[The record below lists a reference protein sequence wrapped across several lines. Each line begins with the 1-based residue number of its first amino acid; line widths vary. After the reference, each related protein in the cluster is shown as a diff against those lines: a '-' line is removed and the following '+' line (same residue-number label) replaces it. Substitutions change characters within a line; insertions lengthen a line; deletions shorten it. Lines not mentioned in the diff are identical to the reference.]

1 MEINKEGNR
10 SLLWYNRHRFCC
22 FWGRKMKKVLF
33 IILLLILGGCANG
46 NKTGK
51 NETSKN
57 ETVVKKDK
65 KLKFVVAPQYE
76 GETSELIEFG
86 KKLIEEHPEVGNQ
99 GEVTL
104 YYSGST
110 YTFNE
115 QEYAVF
121 MILNKTDTDINHDAK
136 FKISWSYAG
145 QQIYQNELV
154 EYKISE
160 SGELPT
166 QSATIFLLPLTTE
179 QKSIV
184 TKIVDE
190 RKMNLSISDIQMK

>member
-1 MEINKEGNR
+1 
-10 SLLWYNRHRFCC
+10 
-22 FWGRKMKKVLF
+22 MKKLVVV
-33 IILLLILGGCANG
+33 ILLLLLGACSNG
-46 NKTGK
+46 KEAGGTEK
-51 NETSKN
+51 STR
-57 ETVVKKDK
+57 ETVVNKEKE
-65 KLKFVVAPQYE
+65 LKFVVAPQYE
-76 GETSELIEFG
+76 GKTSELIEFG

-121 MILNKTDTDINHDAK
+121 IILNKTDTDINHDAK

>member
-1 MEINKEGNR
+1 MEIDNEEPL
-10 SLLWYNRHRFCC
+10 SFCVIIDIDFVV
-22 FWGRKMKKVLF
+22 FWGREMKKVLF
-33 IILLLILGGCANG
+33 IILLLILGGCANV
-46 NKTGK
+46 NETGK
-51 NETSKN
+51 KETSKGD
-57 ETVVKKDK
+57 TVITEDK

-76 GETSELIEFG
+76 GKSSELIEFG

-179 QKSIV
+179 QKSIA

>member
-1 MEINKEGNR
+1 MGQKYFSYITVDIDIWHWILNGEE
-10 SLLWYNRHRFCC
+10 
-22 FWGRKMKKVLF
+22 KMKKLVVV
-33 IILLLILGGCANG
+33 ILLLVLGACSNG
-46 NKTGK
+46 KETGRTEK
-51 NETSKN
+51 STR
-57 ETVVKKDK
+57 ETVVNKEKE
-65 KLKFVVAPQYE
+65 LRFVVAPQYE
-76 GETSELIEFG
+76 GKTSELIEFG

>member
-1 MEINKEGNR
+1 
-10 SLLWYNRHRFCC
+10 
-22 FWGRKMKKVLF
+22 MKKVLF
-33 IILLLILGGCANG
+33 IILLLILGGCANV
-46 NKTGK
+46 NETGK
-51 NETSKN
+51 KETSKSD
-57 ETVVKKDK
+57 TVITEDK

-76 GETSELIEFG
+76 GKTSELIEFG

>member
-76 GETSELIEFG
+76 GKKSELIEFG

-166 QSATIFLLPLTTE
+166 QSATIFLLPLTSE

-190 RKMNLSISDIQMK
+190 RKMNLRISDIQMK

>member
-1 MEINKEGNR
+1 MKE
-10 SLLWYNRHRFCC
+10 
-22 FWGRKMKKVLF
+22 VLF
-33 IILLLILGGCANG
+33 IILFLILGGCANV
-46 NKTGK
+46 NETGK
-51 NETSKN
+51 KETSKSD
-57 ETVVKKDK
+57 TVITEDK

-76 GETSELIEFG
+76 GKTSELIEFG

-160 SGELPT
+160 NGELPT

-179 QKSIV
+179 QNSIV

>member
-1 MEINKEGNR
+1 MEIDNEEPL
-10 SLLWYNRHRFCC
+10 SFCVIIDIDFVV
-22 FWGRKMKKVLF
+22 FWGREMKKVLF
-33 IILLLILGGCANG
+33 IILLLILGGCANV
-46 NKTGK
+46 NETGK
-51 NETSKN
+51 KETSKGD
-57 ETVVKKDK
+57 TVITEDK

-76 GETSELIEFG
+76 GKSSELIEFG

-110 YTFNE
+110 YTLNE

-190 RKMNLSISDIQMK
+190 RKMNLRISDIQVK

>member
-1 MEINKEGNR
+1 
-10 SLLWYNRHRFCC
+10 
-22 FWGRKMKKVLF
+22 MKKLF
-33 IILLLILGGCANG
+33 VVILLLLLGACSNG
-46 NKTGK
+46 KEAWGTEK
-51 NETSKN
+51 STR
-57 ETVVKKDK
+57 ETVVNKEKE
-65 KLKFVVAPQYE
+65 LKFVVAPQYE
-76 GETSELIEFG
+76 GQTSDLIEFG
-86 KKLIEEHPEVGNQ
+86 KKLIEEHPEVGNP

-121 MILNKTDTDINHDAK
+121 IILNKTDTDINHDAK

-179 QKSIV
+179 QKSIA

>member
-1 MEINKEGNR
+1 
-10 SLLWYNRHRFCC
+10 
-22 FWGRKMKKVLF
+22 MKKLVVV
-33 IILLLILGGCANG
+33 ILLLLLAACSNGKEAGGTE
-46 NKTGK
+46 KSTR
-51 NETSKN
+51 
-57 ETVVKKDK
+57 ETVVSKEKE
-65 KLKFVVAPQYE
+65 LKFVVAPQYE
-76 GETSELIEFG
+76 GKTSELIEFG

-121 MILNKTDTDINHDAK
+121 IILNKTDTDINHDAK
-136 FKISWSYAG
+136 FKISWGYAG

>member
-1 MEINKEGNR
+1 
-10 SLLWYNRHRFCC
+10 
-22 FWGRKMKKVLF
+22 MKKLVVV
-33 IILLLILGGCANG
+33 ILLLVLGACSNG
-46 NKTGK
+46 KETGRTEK
-51 NETSKN
+51 STR
-57 ETVVKKDK
+57 ETVVNKEKE
-65 KLKFVVAPQYE
+65 LRFVVAPQYE
-76 GETSELIEFG
+76 GKTSELIEFG

>member
-1 MEINKEGNR
+1 
-10 SLLWYNRHRFCC
+10 
-22 FWGRKMKKVLF
+22 MKKLVVV
-33 IILLLILGGCANG
+33 ILLLLLGACSNG
-46 NKTGK
+46 KEAGGTEK
-51 NETSKN
+51 STR
-57 ETVVKKDK
+57 ETVVSKEKE
-65 KLKFVVAPQYE
+65 LKFVVAPQYE
-76 GETSELIEFG
+76 GKTSELIEFG

-121 MILNKTDTDINHDAK
+121 IILNKTDTDINHDAN

>member
-1 MEINKEGNR
+1 
-10 SLLWYNRHRFCC
+10 
-22 FWGRKMKKVLF
+22 MKKLF
-33 IILLLILGGCANG
+33 VIILLLILGGCSNGIKDKEAN
-46 NKTGK
+46 K
-51 NETSKN
+51 NETI
-57 ETVVKKDK
+57 VKEEK

-76 GETSELIEFG
+76 GKTSELIEFG

-160 SGELPT
+160 SGG
-166 QSATIFLLPLTTE
+166 AAYTICNNFFT
-179 QKSIV
+179 SF
-184 TKIVDE
+184 
-190 RKMNLSISDIQMK
+190 NN

>member
-1 MEINKEGNR
+1 MGQKHLSYIPIDIDSWHWILNR
-10 SLLWYNRHRFCC
+10 EE
-22 FWGRKMKKVLF
+22 KMKKLVV
-33 IILLLILGGCANG
+33 IILLLVLGACSNG
-46 NKTGK
+46 KEAG
-51 NETSKN
+51 ETEKSTR
-57 ETVVKKDK
+57 ETVVNKEKE
-65 KLKFVVAPQYE
+65 LKFVVAPQYE
-76 GETSELIEFG
+76 GKTSELIEFG

-121 MILNKTDTDINHDAK
+121 IILNKTDTDINHDAK

-166 QSATIFLLPLTTE
+166 QSATIFLFPLTTE

>member
-1 MEINKEGNR
+1 
-10 SLLWYNRHRFCC
+10 
-22 FWGRKMKKVLF
+22 MKKLF
-33 IILLLILGGCANG
+33 VIILLLILGACSNG
-46 NKTGK
+46 KESGGTEK
-51 NETSKN
+51 STR
-57 ETVVKKDK
+57 ETVVNKEKE
-65 KLKFVVAPQYE
+65 LKFVVAPQYE
-76 GETSELIEFG
+76 GKTSDLIEFG

-166 QSATIFLLPLTTE
+166 QSATILLLPLTTE

>member
-1 MEINKEGNR
+1 MEIDNEEPL
-10 SLLWYNRHRFCC
+10 SFCVIIDIDFVV
-22 FWGRKMKKVLF
+22 FWGREMKKVLF
-33 IILLLILGGCANG
+33 IILLLILGGCANV
-46 NKTGK
+46 NETGK
-51 NETSKN
+51 KETSKGD
-57 ETVVKKDK
+57 TVITEDK
-65 KLKFVVAPQYE
+65 KLKLVVAPQYE
-76 GETSELIEFG
+76 GKSSELIEFG